1 MLIDRILLGI
11 KKGQQLLSLFY
22 SYIMICHLIPC
33 YVFHK
38 LLDCV
43 SETAAAEMR
52 SAYKVGFKD
61 GATMMQEIQD

>member
-22 SYIMICHLIPC
+22 SYIMICHLFPC

-38 LLDCV
+38 LLGCV

-52 SAYKVGFKD
+52 AAYKVGFKD
-61 GATMMQEIQD
+61 GAALMKELHD